1 MDLVSQVETT
11 ILTHGLM
18 DRGDRVLVA
27 VSGGP
32 DSVALLRLLLELR
45 PKWGWE
51 MAVAHV
57 HHGLRGE
64 DAEEDLRFVQAM
76 ASSAGVEFLVRR
88 IAPGSLRGSGR
99 SLQEVAR
106 MARFGLLEEMRGEFA
121 ASRIALGHQADDQAE
136 TVLAALIRGAGLAG
150 LGGMP
155 YRRGHIIRPLLD
167 TAREELMEYLRREAI
182 PFREDPSNEDSRF
195 LRVRIRKE
203 VLPLMRRRLNPAL
216 REVLCRTARICAM
229 EEEYMTHSAAS
240 TWAQTAIQGERE
252 VLIPVHRYTDMP
264 MALRLRILRMGYAR
278 LRGNTRD
285 LALHHCHAM
294 DLLAMERRGR
304 ERWLHLPKGVR
315 FGVSGGYILFT
326 EEENTRERSFSYSV
340 TVPGETRVPEA
351 GLCLRWILFSDGK
364 GVDGVLSREAAVMDF
379 DKMVQPLILRSPVA
393 GDRLR
398 PKGLRGSR
406 KVQDLLVDARVPR
419 RDRWRVPVLA
429 DARGVLWVVGHRLD
443 ERVIPNEASIRLLVV
458 RVLPLRER

>member
-1 MDLVSQVETT
+1 MDLLSKVETT
-11 ILTHGLM
+11 ILTQGLV
-18 DRGDRVLVA
+18 DQGDRVLVA

-76 ASSAGVEFLVRR
+76 ASSAGLEFLVRR
-88 IAPGSLRGSGR
+88 ITPGSLRCSGR
-99 SLQEVAR
+99 SLQEAAR
-106 MARFGLLEEMRGEFA
+106 MARYGLLEEMRGEFA

-136 TVLAALIRGAGLAG
+136 TVLAALIRGTGLAG

-155 YRRGHIIRPLLD
+155 YRKGHIVRPLLD
-167 TAREELMEYLRREAI
+167 IAREELMEYLRREAI
-182 PFREDPSNEDSRF
+182 PFREDPSNEDPRF

-203 VLPLMRRRLNPAL
+203 VLPLMRRTLNPAL

-229 EEEYMTHSAAS
+229 EEEYLAHTAAS
-240 TWAQTAIQGERE
+240 TWAQIAIQGERE
-252 VLIPVHRYTDMP
+252 ILIPIHRYTDMP

-278 LRGNTRD
+278 LRGNTRG
-285 LALHHCHAM
+285 LALHHCQAM
-294 DLLAMERRGR
+294 DQMAMETGR

-326 EEENTRERSFSYSV
+326 GEENTTERSFSYSV
-340 TVPGETRVPEA
+340 TVPGETQVPEA
-351 GLCLRWILFSDGK
+351 GLCLRWILSSDGK
-364 GVDGVLSREAAVMDF
+364 GVDGVLPREAVVMDF

-398 PKGLRGSR
+398 PKGLGGSR

-419 RDRWRVPVLA
+419 RERWRVPVLA
-429 DARGVLWVVGHRLD
+429 DARGLLWVVGHRLD
-443 ERVIPNEASIRLLVV
+443 ERVIPNEASRRLLVV
-458 RVLPLRER
+458 RVLPLGNG